1 MHAWTVK
8 RAWRAASIA
17 GALVIAGCS
26 GNAAP
31 LLAPLGGMAMPHTS
45 QTQVRLSVTFPA
57 QATTGSAARRPAYI
71 SKSIASLSFSI
82 NGGAPTILNAPRP
95 TGSPQTVTS
104 TVDAPPGT
112 DTFAIA
118 EYDSTD
124 GVGNLLG
131 RTIQTRSIVAGTI
144 NNIGFT
150 LDGQLAKIA
159 IQSVPDPFVE
169 GSIASGITLVGAAP
183 HAFVAIPQDADGNT
197 IVMPGAVPKIAVA
210 SANASAIVA
219 ATGDG
224 NTFTLAAPAPTGPI
238 AISVSATDLDGKTVS
253 AAPLQTRA
261 LGAFYIADFTVQLIR
276 AFDENGTP
284 LALAPTAFANVT
296 NPEGLAYIPGSPGT
310 IVVTESANPGA
321 PYVVAYDLAGNSR
334 PLPSSAFAGLSRPLF
349 LTYAPSADAG
359 KFFVPDYFTNSL
371 SVFDANGNAVP
382 LASGSFAQLLNPV
395 AATYDPHNAQ
405 VYVTSGGAD
414 TLAAYTTSGAS
425 KGRVT
430 VGSHPMGAVFDA
442 NNNSVYVAYAGTL
455 GAAIDMQSAQMAG
468 ISQVSE
474 GLAVKPNQGGF
485 ATTSPSTLYT
495 GIEFDPYTKQLYV
508 ADAGNSRI
516 VAFSEAGVPV
526 VLPLGAFG
534 TISSTTRPPG
544 DPMAILFVP

>member
-1 MHAWTVK
+1 M
-8 RAWRAASIA
+8 
-17 GALVIAGCS
+17 
-26 GNAAP
+26 
-31 LLAPLGGMAMPHTS
+31 
-45 QTQVRLSVTFPA
+45 TFPA

-321 PYVVAYDLAGNSR
+321 PYVVAYDLAGTRDRYRRARSPGSR
-334 PLPSSAFAGLSRPLF
+334 DRSSSPTRRAPMRGSSSFQITLPTHYRSSMRTATPSHWRPAASRSCSTRSPPR
-349 LTYAPSADAG
+349 TIR
-359 KFFVPDYFTNSL
+359 
-371 SVFDANGNAVP
+371 
-382 LASGSFAQLLNPV
+382 
-395 AATYDPHNAQ
+395 
-405 VYVTSGGAD
+405 
-414 TLAAYTTSGAS
+414 TTP
-425 KGRVT
+425 R
-430 VGSHPMGAVFDA
+430 
-442 NNNSVYVAYAGTL
+442 
-455 GAAIDMQSAQMAG
+455 
-468 ISQVSE
+468 
-474 GLAVKPNQGGF
+474 
-485 ATTSPSTLYT
+485 ST
-495 GIEFDPYTKQLYV
+495 
-508 ADAGNSRI
+508 
-516 VAFSEAGVPV
+516 
-526 VLPLGAFG
+526 
-534 TISSTTRPPG
+534 
-544 DPMAILFVP
+544 